1 MHFIN
6 PFKGLRPANEKASS
20 VCTPSTDHMSK
31 EVIANHKKNNPW
43 CYLNVFNPD
52 SENSKSQNEMDAKAK
67 KQFELMKNKSI
78 LMKDNIKSFYIY
90 KISTKEHS
98 QIGIVGTAKLS
109 AYDNLHIR
117 GHEEI
122 YFERSQERFEQINN
136 LNAQI
141 GPIYVIHPDNNS
153 LTELIKKQTNI
164 KSVYSF
170 NALDECKHELW
181 VVSEQNIILKI
192 SEIFNK
198 INRIYIADGHH
209 RIEALSKLS
218 EFRKHRNPNHTGEEP
233 YNYFMVAIF
242 PKSQARILDYNRLI
256 KDLYGYSAS
265 DFIEQIKKKFIL
277 KKQSSPYKPNE
288 SRSFGMYLD
297 KKWYSIK
304 LKKKPEENLFHIIN
318 LDINLLHY
326 YLLEPILGIGDPRYD
341 NRIDF
346 ISGFHGLKSIEKK
359 VDSGEAKVGF
369 SLFATQMEDVIS
381 FADKKLTMPPK
392 STWFDPKPLDGLVA
406 YDFE

>member
-6 PFKGLRPANEKASS
+6 PFKGLRPIENKASS
-20 VCTPSTDHMSK
+20 VSIPSTDQLSQ
-31 EVIANHKKNNPW
+31 EVIANHKRNNPW
-43 CYLNVFNPD
+43 SYLNIFNPD
-52 SENSKSQNEMDAKAK
+52 TANLKSQNEINEKAK
-67 KQFELMKNKSI
+67 KQFELMKNKSV
-78 LMKDNIKSFYIY
+78 LTKDDIKSFYIY
-90 KISTKEHS
+90 KISTKDHS
-98 QIGIVGTAKLS
+98 QIGIIGTAKLS

-122 YFERSQERFEQINN
+122 YFERSQKRFDQINN

-141 GPIYVIHPDNNS
+141 GPIYVIHPDNET
-153 LTELIKKQTNI
+153 LAGLIEKQTTS
-164 KSVYSF
+164 KPTYSF
-170 NALDECKHELW
+170 NALDDCKHELW
-181 VVSEQNIILKI
+181 IVNEQDTVLKI

-209 RIEALSKLS
+209 RIEALSKLA
-218 EFRKHRNPNHTGEEP
+218 EFRKHQNPNHTGKEP

-256 KDLYGYSAS
+256 KDLYGYSAK
-265 DFIEQIKKKFIL
+265 DFIKEIKKKFIV
-277 KKQSSPYKPNE
+277 KKHNFAYKPNK
-288 SRSFGMYLD
+288 SKSFGMYLE
-297 KKWYSIK
+297 KNWYSLE

-326 YLLEPILGIGDPRYD
+326 YLLEPILGIGDARYD

-346 ISGFHGLKSIEKK
+346 IAGYHGLKSIEEK
-359 VDSGEAKVGF
+359 VNSGEASVGF